1 MMLVVHVGEL
11 QAFMIE
17 REIEKRMRAHPVLSQ
32 MMAAQRHRSCGGGKY
47 SKGVRSSLAND
58 LQLVRFS
65 GGAVVLLLGPA
76 VQVRPPQPQLLS

>member
-1 MMLVVHVGEL
+1 MMLNATG
-11 QAFMIE
+11 A
-17 REIEKRMRAHPVLSQ
+17 
-32 MMAAQRHRSCGGGKY
+32 GGGKY

-76 VQVRPPQPQLLS
+76 VQVRPPQLLS

>member
-32 MMAAQRHRSCGGGKY
+32 MMLNAIGAGGGKY

-76 VQVRPPQPQLLS
+76 VQVHPPQLLS